1 MGPMPTK
8 TDPASHESLVHLA
21 QVHLAQVH
29 LAQQI
34 RQGLPE
40 IEPLNGKART
50 SQAAG
55 IVVPSMSLAALARAL
70 AGQECHDRLNRRG

>member
-8 TDPASHESLVHLA
+8 TDPASHESL
-21 QVHLAQVH
+21 VHLAQVH